1 MEVVLL
7 ERVTRLGR
15 VGDVVNVKNGYGRNF
30 LIPTGKALRATK
42 ANVAEF
48 EAQRDVLE
56 KRNAEAKT
64 EAEKRASALDGLSV
78 KIVRQ
83 ASEDGRLYGSVNA
96 RDVELAL
103 KEAGQEVERRFINL
117 SEGIKSLGL
126 YKANIAL
133 HGEVTANIDLQVVRS
148 LEASAYDEIAKEEAE
163 AAAAAEAEA
172 KAIAEA
178 EALAAKTADTADA
191 EEASEETAEATDED
205 AA

>member
-1 MEVVLL
+1 MEIVLL
-7 ERVTRLGR
+7 ERVTRLGN

-30 LIPTGKALRATK
+30 LIPAGKALRATK

-56 KRNAEAKT
+56 KRNADAVVAAEA
-64 EAEKRASALDGLSV
+64 RAKDLNGMSV

-83 ASEDGRLYGSVNA
+83 ASEDGRLYGSVTA
-96 RDVELAL
+96 RDVEIAL
-103 KEAGQEVERRFINL
+103 EEAGQKVERRFINL
-117 SEGIKSLGL
+117 NEGIKSLGL

-133 HGEVTANIDLQVVRS
+133 HGEVTADIDIQVVRS

-163 AAAAAEAEA
+163 AEAAAAVEA

-178 EALAAKTADTADA
+178 EANTVKAAAAA
-191 EEASEETAEATDED
+191 EAEATEEAAESNED